1 MTIAFILLPI
11 GIVVEPSINLFYSL
25 NHFQSE
31 KLLELIRFRT
41 VCESIKKAKAV
52 LRILGKT
59 LVPT

>member
-41 VCESIKKAKAV
+41 VCESIEKAKAV
-52 LRILGKT
+52 LRILEKT